1 MLKSLFIILC
11 LVFAG
16 SLVFA
21 EDGIVAVVNNDVIT
35 QKDLDD
41 FINFMRMQM
50 HTQFTEEEIERR
62 ISLMLPDLISRLIE
76 DRLILQAAY
85 REDIIIDQI
94 RIEARIEQIKKQYS
108 TEADFENAL
117 AVQGSTL
124 ADIELKI
131 KEQLLMFKIIDRE
144 IESKIVVTPQEV
156 TDYYNAHS
164 TEFKKPGQRLVRFL
178 IIEDSMVKDVESL
191 IAKNK
196 DLDTIAESLSLE
208 VTDLGWVDS
217 SQVRKEIAE
226 IVFKSEVGKLSTLL
240 NSEDKNYVL
249 EVKAIKPPQEQSLFE
264 VQEVINRIL
273 FEKKMKEAMVEWLE
287 KLRSEA
293 YIEIKSEYGA
303 G

>member
-11 LVFAG
+11 LFVTG

-35 QKDLDD
+35 QKDLND

-50 HTQFTEEEIERR
+50 YGKYSEEEIEQR
-62 ISLMLPDLISRLIE
+62 INLMLPDLISRLIE

-85 REDIIIDQI
+85 KEDIIVDQI

-108 TEADFENAL
+108 TEADFEQAL
-117 AVQGSTL
+117 ASQGSTL

-131 KEQLLMFKIIDRE
+131 KEQLLMFGVIDRE
-144 IESKIVVTPQEV
+144 IESKIVVTPQEI

-178 IIEDSMVKDVESL
+178 IIEDSMAKDAESL
-191 IAKNK
+191 IAESK
-196 DLDTIAESLSLE
+196 DLDAIADSLSLE

-217 SQVRKEIAE
+217 SKVREEIAE
-226 IVFKSEVGKLSTLL
+226 IVFKSEVGKISTLL
-240 NSEDKNYVL
+240 SSEGKNYVL

-273 FEKKMKEAMVEWLE
+273 FEKKMQEAMVEWLG

-293 YIEIKSEYGA
+293 YIEIKPDL
-303 G
+303 